1 MQPMKSEDEILDKEL
16 DEICEGF
23 REAIDREVEGLRR
36 DGFPIYVAE
45 NGTVVDLQTSA
56 PIDPSFR

>member
-1 MQPMKSEDEILDKEL
+1 MQATKAEEKVLDRQL

-23 REAIDREVEGLRR
+23 REAIDREVEALRR

-45 NGTVVDLQTSA
+45 NGTVVDLQATA
-56 PIDPSFR
+56 PAT